1 MGYLGYIVSNS
12 NNDNCE
18 PQQFLNASEVS
29 YFIESDDLM
38 TADRVAYIIHPA
50 LTKVIEKKFNKSFM
64 HFSGFIL
71 GKGLSVESEIISK
84 MVEDRKNLITMLFYL
99 NIIIN
104 HSVNQRNCLFTYL
117 K

>member
-1 MGYLGYIVSNS
+1 MLYNMGYLGYIVSNS

-84 MVEDRKNLITMLFYL
+84 MVEDRKKLDNDAFLSKY
-99 NIIIN
+99 
-104 HSVNQRNCLFTYL
+104 YY
-117 K
+117 KP